1 MKNLQSAELA
11 YQQLEEMQDLLKNQ
25 SNSLETAQARLDAVE
40 KAQEGNADRLKIA
53 KLEEQVKKL
62 TDENAQLYDINNK
75 LFLKIG
81 MPVDEKPQ
89 MDEEERAE
97 KQQVDA
103 IKEKLKLQHA
113 EEAKFNE
120 QLLKGE

>member
-11 YQQLEEMQDLLKNQ
+11 YKQLGEMQELLGKTT
-25 SNSLETAQARLDAVE
+25 NSLETAQARLDAVE
-40 KAQEGNADRLKIA
+40 KAQEGNADRLKLA
-53 KLEEQVKKL
+53 KAEERIKQLE
-62 TDENAQLYDINNK
+62 TENAQLYDINNK

-103 IKEKLKLQHA
+103 IKEKLKQQHA
-113 EEAKFNE
+113 EEAKINE
-120 QLLKGE
+120 QILKGE